1 VDEWKKQNMLGRIS
15 QKEEYRAP
23 CLFLLADGSSYMTGA
38 VSLNYY

>member
-1 VDEWKKQNMLGRIS
+1 MLGRVS

-38 VSLNYY
+38 VSWILCGEMMVE